1 MSATYAALDTARR
14 MTEAATRFLE
24 TLDAEREAL
33 ASFPFDSD
41 VRQDWHYVPRSR
53 VGLPR
58 GRMDGTQLESAHALM
73 ASGLSAV
80 GARKAEQII
89 RHESILG
96 RIEGDSAQFLRD
108 PGLYF
113 FNIFGRPGADDS
125 WGWRVEGHHLSLNY
139 TFDGGELQ
147 SPTPSFFGANPAEV
161 PDGPEKGLRIL
172 ETEEELGRDL
182 FMSLNEEHRARA
194 VVYAD
199 APRDMITRA
208 DREVALGDPVGL
220 PASAM
225 TADQRDKLM
234 TLVRVYLDKNS
245 EELRAM
251 ALRKIE
257 RSLGRSYEHLREAQA
272 SMKLEHHAGEFV
284 WSPMGGWGFTEN
296 NQQGGKVEVYVAK
309 GDDVRKFK
317 AHGWLVNMSQ
327 LSATPGVPADL
338 AAGVDSFLQDLEHL
352 SRESCDVTIS

>member
-1 MSATYAALDTARR
+1 MSATYAALDTARK

-24 TLDAEREAL
+24 TLDAKREAL

-58 GRMDGTQLESAHALM
+58 GRMDGAQLESAHALM

-225 TADQRDKLM
+225 TADQREKLM

-245 EELRAM
+245 EELRAR

-257 RSLGRSYEHLREAQA
+257 AEGVDGIFFAWAGGEQRRQGHYYRLHGPSFFVEYDNVQNDANHIHSVWRDIDCDFGRDLLREHYEHA
-272 SMKLEHHAGEFV
+272 H
-284 WSPMGGWGFTEN
+284 
-296 NQQGGKVEVYVAK
+296 
-309 GDDVRKFK
+309 K
-317 AHGWLVNMSQ
+317 A
-327 LSATPGVPADL
+327 
-338 AAGVDSFLQDLEHL
+338 
-352 SRESCDVTIS
+352 R

>member
-24 TLDAEREAL
+24 TLDAKREAL

-245 EELRAM
+245 EELRAR

-257 RSLGRSYEHLREAQA
+257 AEGVDGIFFAWAGGEQRRQGHYYRLHGPSFFVEYDNVQNDANHIHSVWRDIDCDFGRDLLREHYEHA
-272 SMKLEHHAGEFV
+272 H
-284 WSPMGGWGFTEN
+284 
-296 NQQGGKVEVYVAK
+296 
-309 GDDVRKFK
+309 K
-317 AHGWLVNMSQ
+317 A
-327 LSATPGVPADL
+327 
-338 AAGVDSFLQDLEHL
+338 
-352 SRESCDVTIS
+352 R

>member
-24 TLDAEREAL
+24 TLDAKREAL

-80 GARKAEQII
+80 GARKSEQII

-245 EELRAM
+245 EELRAR

-257 RSLGRSYEHLREAQA
+257 AEGIDGIFFAWAGGEQRWQGHYYRLHGPSFFVEYDNVQNDANHIHSVWRDIDCDFGRDLLREHYEHA
-272 SMKLEHHAGEFV
+272 H
-284 WSPMGGWGFTEN
+284 
-296 NQQGGKVEVYVAK
+296 
-309 GDDVRKFK
+309 K
-317 AHGWLVNMSQ
+317 A
-327 LSATPGVPADL
+327 
-338 AAGVDSFLQDLEHL
+338 
-352 SRESCDVTIS
+352 R

>member
-1 MSATYAALDTARR
+1 MSATYAALDTALR

-24 TLDAEREAL
+24 TLDPEREAL

-58 GRMDGTQLESAHALM
+58 GRMDGSQLESAHALM

-80 GARKAEQII
+80 GAMKAEQII

-113 FNIFGRPGADDS
+113 FNMFGRPGGDDR

-139 TFDGGELQ
+139 TFAGGELQ
-147 SPTPSFFGANPAEV
+147 SPTPSFFGSNPAEV

-172 ETEEELGRDL
+172 EMEEELGRDL
-182 FMSLNEEHRARA
+182 FLSLSPEQRAHA
-194 VVYAD
+194 VIYAD

-208 DREVALGDPVGL
+208 DREVALGDPAGL

-234 TLVRVYLDKNS
+234 ALVRVYLDKNS
-245 EELRAM
+245 EELRAR

-257 RSLGRSYEHLREAQA
+257 AEGVDGIFFAWAGGVQRMQGHYYRLHGPSFFVEYDNVQNGANHIHSVWRDIDSDFGRDLLREHYEHAHQA
-272 SMKLEHHAGEFV
+272 
-284 WSPMGGWGFTEN
+284 P
-296 NQQGGKVEVYVAK
+296 
-309 GDDVRKFK
+309 
-317 AHGWLVNMSQ
+317 
-327 LSATPGVPADL
+327 
-338 AAGVDSFLQDLEHL
+338 
-352 SRESCDVTIS
+352 

>member
-24 TLDAEREAL
+24 TLDAKREAL

-58 GRMDGTQLESAHALM
+58 GRMDGAQLESAHALM

-113 FNIFGRPGADDS
+113 FNIFGNPGGDDS

-257 RSLGRSYEHLREAQA
+257 AEGVDGIFFAWAGGEQRRQGHYYRLHGPSFFVEYDNVQNDANHIHSVWRDIDCDFGRDLLREHYEHA
-272 SMKLEHHAGEFV
+272 H
-284 WSPMGGWGFTEN
+284 
-296 NQQGGKVEVYVAK
+296 
-309 GDDVRKFK
+309 K
-317 AHGWLVNMSQ
+317 A
-327 LSATPGVPADL
+327 
-338 AAGVDSFLQDLEHL
+338 
-352 SRESCDVTIS
+352 R

>member
-58 GRMDGTQLESAHALM
+58 GRMDGAQLESAHALM

-113 FNIFGRPGADDS
+113 FNIFGKPGGDDS

-245 EELRAM
+245 EELRAR

-257 RSLGRSYEHLREAQA
+257 AEGVDGIFFAWAGGEQRRQGHYYRLHGPSFFVEYDNVQNDANHIHSVWRDIDCDFGRDLLREHYEHA
-272 SMKLEHHAGEFV
+272 H
-284 WSPMGGWGFTEN
+284 
-296 NQQGGKVEVYVAK
+296 
-309 GDDVRKFK
+309 K
-317 AHGWLVNMSQ
+317 A
-327 LSATPGVPADL
+327 
-338 AAGVDSFLQDLEHL
+338 
-352 SRESCDVTIS
+352 R

>member
-245 EELRAM
+245 EELRAR

-257 RSLGRSYEHLREAQA
+257 AEGVDGIFFAWAGGEQRRQGHYYRLHGPSFFVEYDNVQNDANHIHSVWRDIDCDFGRDLLREHYEHA
-272 SMKLEHHAGEFV
+272 H
-284 WSPMGGWGFTEN
+284 
-296 NQQGGKVEVYVAK
+296 
-309 GDDVRKFK
+309 K
-317 AHGWLVNMSQ
+317 A
-327 LSATPGVPADL
+327 
-338 AAGVDSFLQDLEHL
+338 
-352 SRESCDVTIS
+352 R

>member
-14 MTEAATRFLE
+14 MTEAATRFLK

-58 GRMDGTQLESAHALM
+58 GRMDGAQLESAHALM

-113 FNIFGRPGADDS
+113 FNIFGNPGGDDS

-245 EELRAM
+245 EELRAR

-257 RSLGRSYEHLREAQA
+257 AEGVEGIFFAWAGGEQRRQGHYYRLHGPSFFVEYDNVQNDANHIHSVWRDIDCDFGRDLLREHYEHA
-272 SMKLEHHAGEFV
+272 H
-284 WSPMGGWGFTEN
+284 
-296 NQQGGKVEVYVAK
+296 
-309 GDDVRKFK
+309 K
-317 AHGWLVNMSQ
+317 A
-327 LSATPGVPADL
+327 
-338 AAGVDSFLQDLEHL
+338 
-352 SRESCDVTIS
+352 R

>member
-1 MSATYAALDTARR
+1 MSATYAALDTALR

-33 ASFPFDSD
+33 VSFPFDSD

-58 GRMDGTQLESAHALM
+58 SRMDVSQLESAHALM
-73 ASGLSAV
+73 ATGLSAV

-89 RHESILG
+89 RHEAILG
-96 RIEGDSAQFLRD
+96 RMEGDSAQFLRD

-113 FNIFGRPGADDS
+113 FNMFGLPGGEDR

-139 TFDGGELQ
+139 TFAGVELQ

-161 PDGPEKGLRIL
+161 PHGPEKGLRIL
-172 ETEEELGRDL
+172 EMEEELGRNL
-182 FMSLNEEHRARA
+182 FLSLGPEQRARA
-194 VVYAD
+194 VIYAD

-208 DREVALGDPVGL
+208 DREVALGDPAGL

-225 TADQRDKLM
+225 TADQRDRLM
-234 TLVRVYLDKNS
+234 ALVRVYLDKNS
-245 EELRAM
+245 DELKAR

-257 RSLGRSYEHLREAQA
+257 AEGVDGIFFAWAGGEQRMQGHYYRLHGPSFFVEYDNVQNGANHIHSVWRDIDSDFGRDLLREHYEQA
-272 SMKLEHHAGEFV
+272 H
-284 WSPMGGWGFTEN
+284 
-296 NQQGGKVEVYVAK
+296 
-309 GDDVRKFK
+309 
-317 AHGWLVNMSQ
+317 
-327 LSATPGVPADL
+327 
-338 AAGVDSFLQDLEHL
+338 
-352 SRESCDVTIS
+352 

>member
-1 MSATYAALDTARR
+1 MCPGPGWACRAAGWTAP
-14 MTEAATRFLE
+14 
-24 TLDAEREAL
+24 
-33 ASFPFDSD
+33 SSSP
-41 VRQDWHYVPRSR
+41 
-53 VGLPR
+53 
-58 GRMDGTQLESAHALM
+58 AHALM
-73 ASGLSAV
+73 ASGLSPI
-80 GARKAEQII
+80 GAGKAEQII

-96 RIEGDSAQFLRD
+96 RIEGDSAQFFRD

-113 FNIFGRPGADDS
+113 FNIFGRPGGEDR

-139 TFDGGELQ
+139 TFAGGELQ

-182 FMSLNEEHRARA
+182 FMSLSADHRARA

-225 TADQRDKLM
+225 TADQRDQLM

-245 EELRAM
+245 EELRAR

-257 RSLGRSYEHLREAQA
+257 AEGVDGIFFAWAGGEQRRQGHYYRLHGPSFFVEYDNVQNDANHIHSVWRDIDCDFGRDLLREHYEHA
-272 SMKLEHHAGEFV
+272 H
-284 WSPMGGWGFTEN
+284 
-296 NQQGGKVEVYVAK
+296 
-309 GDDVRKFK
+309 K
-317 AHGWLVNMSQ
+317 A
-327 LSATPGVPADL
+327 
-338 AAGVDSFLQDLEHL
+338 
-352 SRESCDVTIS
+352 R

>member
-58 GRMDGTQLESAHALM
+58 GRMDGAQLESAHALM

-245 EELRAM
+245 EELRAR

-257 RSLGRSYEHLREAQA
+257 AEGVDGIFFAWAGGEQRRQGHYYRLHGPSFFVEYDNVQNDANHIHSVWRDIDCDFGRDLLREHYEHA
-272 SMKLEHHAGEFV
+272 H
-284 WSPMGGWGFTEN
+284 
-296 NQQGGKVEVYVAK
+296 
-309 GDDVRKFK
+309 K
-317 AHGWLVNMSQ
+317 A
-327 LSATPGVPADL
+327 
-338 AAGVDSFLQDLEHL
+338 
-352 SRESCDVTIS
+352 R

>member
-24 TLDAEREAL
+24 TLDAKREAL

-58 GRMDGTQLESAHALM
+58 GRMDGAQLESAHALM

-113 FNIFGRPGADDS
+113 FNIFGRPGGDDS

-245 EELRAM
+245 EELRAR

-257 RSLGRSYEHLREAQA
+257 AEGVDGIFFAWAGGEQRRQGHYYRLHGPSFFVEYDNVQNDANHIHSVWRDIDCDFGRDLLREHYEHA
-272 SMKLEHHAGEFV
+272 H
-284 WSPMGGWGFTEN
+284 
-296 NQQGGKVEVYVAK
+296 
-309 GDDVRKFK
+309 K
-317 AHGWLVNMSQ
+317 A
-327 LSATPGVPADL
+327 
-338 AAGVDSFLQDLEHL
+338 
-352 SRESCDVTIS
+352 R

>member
-1 MSATYAALDTARR
+1 MSATYAALDTARK

-245 EELRAM
+245 EELRAR

-257 RSLGRSYEHLREAQA
+257 AEGVDGIFFAWAGGEQRRQGHYYRLHGPSFFVEYDNVQNDANHIHSVWRDIDCDFGRDLLREHYEHA
-272 SMKLEHHAGEFV
+272 H
-284 WSPMGGWGFTEN
+284 
-296 NQQGGKVEVYVAK
+296 
-309 GDDVRKFK
+309 K
-317 AHGWLVNMSQ
+317 A
-327 LSATPGVPADL
+327 
-338 AAGVDSFLQDLEHL
+338 
-352 SRESCDVTIS
+352 R

>member
-24 TLDAEREAL
+24 TLDADREAL
-33 ASFPFDSD
+33 ASFPFGSD

-58 GRMDGTQLESAHALM
+58 GRMDGAQLESAHALM

-113 FNIFGRPGADDS
+113 FNIFGKPGGDDS

-245 EELRAM
+245 EELRAR

-257 RSLGRSYEHLREAQA
+257 AEGVDGIFFAWAGGEQRRQGHYYRLHGPSFFVEYDNVQNDANHIHSVWRDIDCDFGRDLLREHYEHA
-272 SMKLEHHAGEFV
+272 H
-284 WSPMGGWGFTEN
+284 
-296 NQQGGKVEVYVAK
+296 
-309 GDDVRKFK
+309 K
-317 AHGWLVNMSQ
+317 A
-327 LSATPGVPADL
+327 
-338 AAGVDSFLQDLEHL
+338 
-352 SRESCDVTIS
+352 R

>member
-58 GRMDGTQLESAHALM
+58 GRMDGAQLESAHALM

-113 FNIFGRPGADDS
+113 FNIFGRPGGDDS

-245 EELRAM
+245 EELRAR

-257 RSLGRSYEHLREAQA
+257 AEGVDGIFFAWAGGEQRRQGHYYRLHGPSFFVEYDNVQNDANHIHSVWRDIDCDFGRDLLREHYEHA
-272 SMKLEHHAGEFV
+272 H
-284 WSPMGGWGFTEN
+284 
-296 NQQGGKVEVYVAK
+296 
-309 GDDVRKFK
+309 K
-317 AHGWLVNMSQ
+317 A
-327 LSATPGVPADL
+327 
-338 AAGVDSFLQDLEHL
+338 
-352 SRESCDVTIS
+352 R

>member
-24 TLDAEREAL
+24 TLDAKREAL

-245 EELRAM
+245 EELRAR

-257 RSLGRSYEHLREAQA
+257 TEGVDGIFFAWAGGEQRRQGHYYRLHGPSFFVEYDNVQNDANHIHSVWRDIDCDFGRDLLREHYEHA
-272 SMKLEHHAGEFV
+272 H
-284 WSPMGGWGFTEN
+284 
-296 NQQGGKVEVYVAK
+296 
-309 GDDVRKFK
+309 K
-317 AHGWLVNMSQ
+317 A
-327 LSATPGVPADL
+327 
-338 AAGVDSFLQDLEHL
+338 
-352 SRESCDVTIS
+352 R

>member
-1 MSATYAALDTARR
+1 MSATYAALDTALR

-24 TLDAEREAL
+24 ALDPEREAL
-33 ASFPFDSD
+33 AAFPFDSD

-58 GRMDGTQLESAHALM
+58 GRMDVSQLESAHALM

-113 FNIFGRPGADDS
+113 FNVFGRPGAEDR

-139 TFDGGELQ
+139 TFAGGELQ
-147 SPTPSFFGANPAEV
+147 SPTPSFFGSNPAEV

-172 ETEEELGRDL
+172 EMEEELGRDL
-182 FMSLNEEHRARA
+182 FLSLSPEQRAHA
-194 VVYAD
+194 VIYAD

-234 TLVRVYLDKNS
+234 ALVRVYLDKNS
-245 EELRAM
+245 EELRAR

-257 RSLGRSYEHLREAQA
+257 AEGVDGIFFAWAGGVQRMQGHYYRLHGPSFFVEYDNVQNGANHIHSVWRDIDSDFGRDLLREHYEHAHQA
-272 SMKLEHHAGEFV
+272 
-284 WSPMGGWGFTEN
+284 P
-296 NQQGGKVEVYVAK
+296 
-309 GDDVRKFK
+309 
-317 AHGWLVNMSQ
+317 
-327 LSATPGVPADL
+327 
-338 AAGVDSFLQDLEHL
+338 
-352 SRESCDVTIS
+352 

>member
-1 MSATYAALDTARR
+1 MSATYAALDTAQR

-24 TLDAEREAL
+24 TLDPEREAL

-245 EELRAM
+245 EELRAR

-257 RSLGRSYEHLREAQA
+257 AEGVDGIFFAWAGGEQRRQGHYYRLHGPSFFVEYDNVQNDANHIHSVWRDIDCDFGRDLLREHYEHA
-272 SMKLEHHAGEFV
+272 H
-284 WSPMGGWGFTEN
+284 
-296 NQQGGKVEVYVAK
+296 
-309 GDDVRKFK
+309 K
-317 AHGWLVNMSQ
+317 A
-327 LSATPGVPADL
+327 
-338 AAGVDSFLQDLEHL
+338 
-352 SRESCDVTIS
+352 R

>member
-14 MTEAATRFLE
+14 MTEAATRFLK

-58 GRMDGTQLESAHALM
+58 GRMDGAQLESAHALM

-245 EELRAM
+245 EELRAR

-257 RSLGRSYEHLREAQA
+257 AEGVEGIFFAWAGGEQRRQGHYYRLHGPSFFVEYDNVQNDANHIHSVWRDIDCDFGRDLLREHYEHA
-272 SMKLEHHAGEFV
+272 H
-284 WSPMGGWGFTEN
+284 
-296 NQQGGKVEVYVAK
+296 
-309 GDDVRKFK
+309 K
-317 AHGWLVNMSQ
+317 A
-327 LSATPGVPADL
+327 
-338 AAGVDSFLQDLEHL
+338 
-352 SRESCDVTIS
+352 R

>member
-1 MSATYAALDTARR
+1 M
-14 MTEAATRFLE
+14 
-24 TLDAEREAL
+24 

-245 EELRAM
+245 EELRAR

-257 RSLGRSYEHLREAQA
+257 AEGVDGIFFAWAGGEQRRQGHYYRLHGPSFFVEYDNVQNDANHIHSVWRDIDCDFGRDLLREHYEHA
-272 SMKLEHHAGEFV
+272 H
-284 WSPMGGWGFTEN
+284 
-296 NQQGGKVEVYVAK
+296 
-309 GDDVRKFK
+309 K
-317 AHGWLVNMSQ
+317 A
-327 LSATPGVPADL
+327 
-338 AAGVDSFLQDLEHL
+338 
-352 SRESCDVTIS
+352 R

>member
-24 TLDAEREAL
+24 TLDAKREAL

-80 GARKAEQII
+80 GARKSEQII

-245 EELRAM
+245 EELRAR

-257 RSLGRSYEHLREAQA
+257 AEGVDGIFFAWAGGEQRRQGHYYRLHGPSFFVEYDNVQNDANHIHSVWRDIDCDFGRDLLREHYEHA
-272 SMKLEHHAGEFV
+272 H
-284 WSPMGGWGFTEN
+284 
-296 NQQGGKVEVYVAK
+296 
-309 GDDVRKFK
+309 K
-317 AHGWLVNMSQ
+317 A
-327 LSATPGVPADL
+327 
-338 AAGVDSFLQDLEHL
+338 
-352 SRESCDVTIS
+352 R

>member
-24 TLDAEREAL
+24 TLDAKREAL

-58 GRMDGTQLESAHALM
+58 GRMDGAQLESAHALM

-245 EELRAM
+245 EELRAR

-257 RSLGRSYEHLREAQA
+257 AEGVDGIFFAWAGGEQRRQGHYYRLHGPSFFVEYDNVQNDANHIHSVWRDIDCDFGRDLLREHYEHA
-272 SMKLEHHAGEFV
+272 H
-284 WSPMGGWGFTEN
+284 
-296 NQQGGKVEVYVAK
+296 
-309 GDDVRKFK
+309 K
-317 AHGWLVNMSQ
+317 A
-327 LSATPGVPADL
+327 
-338 AAGVDSFLQDLEHL
+338 
-352 SRESCDVTIS
+352 R

>member
-113 FNIFGRPGADDS
+113 FNIFGKPGGDDS

-245 EELRAM
+245 EELRAR

-257 RSLGRSYEHLREAQA
+257 AEGVDGIFFAWAGGEQRRQGHYYRLHGPSFFVEYDNVQNDANHIHSVWRDIDCDFGRDLLREHYEHA
-272 SMKLEHHAGEFV
+272 H
-284 WSPMGGWGFTEN
+284 
-296 NQQGGKVEVYVAK
+296 
-309 GDDVRKFK
+309 K
-317 AHGWLVNMSQ
+317 A
-327 LSATPGVPADL
+327 
-338 AAGVDSFLQDLEHL
+338 
-352 SRESCDVTIS
+352 R

>member
-14 MTEAATRFLE
+14 MTEAATRFLK

-245 EELRAM
+245 EELRAR

-257 RSLGRSYEHLREAQA
+257 AEGVDGIFFAWAGGEQRRQGHYYRLHGPSFFVEYDNVQNDANHIHSVWRDIDCDFGRDLLREHYEHA
-272 SMKLEHHAGEFV
+272 H
-284 WSPMGGWGFTEN
+284 
-296 NQQGGKVEVYVAK
+296 
-309 GDDVRKFK
+309 K
-317 AHGWLVNMSQ
+317 A
-327 LSATPGVPADL
+327 
-338 AAGVDSFLQDLEHL
+338 
-352 SRESCDVTIS
+352 R

>member
-24 TLDAEREAL
+24 TLDAKREAL

-58 GRMDGTQLESAHALM
+58 GRMDGAQLESAHALM

-113 FNIFGRPGADDS
+113 FNIFGNPGGDDS

-161 PDGPEKGLRIL
+161 PHGPEKGLRIL

-245 EELRAM
+245 EELRART
-251 ALRKIE
+251 LRKIE
-257 RSLGRSYEHLREAQA
+257 AEGIDGIFFAWAGGEQRWQGHYYRLHGPSFFVEYDNVQNDANHIHSVWRDIDCDFGRDLLREHYEHA
-272 SMKLEHHAGEFV
+272 H
-284 WSPMGGWGFTEN
+284 
-296 NQQGGKVEVYVAK
+296 
-309 GDDVRKFK
+309 K
-317 AHGWLVNMSQ
+317 A
-327 LSATPGVPADL
+327 
-338 AAGVDSFLQDLEHL
+338 
-352 SRESCDVTIS
+352 R

>member
-1 MSATYAALDTARR
+1 MSLTHATYAAPATARR
-14 MTEAATRFLE
+14 ITGAAARFLQ

-58 GRMDGTQLESAHALM
+58 GRMDTAQLESAHALM
-73 ASGLSAV
+73 ASGLSAA
-80 GARKAEQII
+80 GAAKAEQII
-89 RHESILG
+89 RHETILG
-96 RIEGDSAQFLRD
+96 GIEGDSARFLRD

-113 FNIFGRPGADDS
+113 FNVFGSPGAETP

-139 TFDGGELQ
+139 TFAGGELR

-161 PDGPEKGLRIL
+161 PHGPEKGLRIL
-172 ETEEELGRDL
+172 EAEEELGRAL
-182 FMSLNEEHRARA
+182 FLSLDADQRARA

-208 DREVALGDPVGL
+208 DSEVALGDPAGL

-225 TADQRDKLM
+225 TADQRDRLM
-234 TLVRVYLDKNS
+234 ALVRVYLDKHS
-245 EELRAM
+245 EELTAL

-257 RSLGRSYEHLREAQA
+257 AEGMDGIFFAWAGGERRWQGHYYRLHGPSFFVEYDNVQDGANHIHSVWRDVDCDFGRDLLREHYRQA
-272 SMKLEHHAGEFV
+272 H
-284 WSPMGGWGFTEN
+284 
-296 NQQGGKVEVYVAK
+296 
-309 GDDVRKFK
+309 
-317 AHGWLVNMSQ
+317 
-327 LSATPGVPADL
+327 
-338 AAGVDSFLQDLEHL
+338 
-352 SRESCDVTIS
+352 